1 MWGSDCKQHTKG
13 FEDCDKGKTTSQ
25 IPGWPL
31 GGKHEWQTQA
41 ALQRLLKQSRR
52 WNHNLQ
58 KAAQNFYSKSNYIP
72 ALKKKINTTDLH
84 KTPNLI
90 IFKISRIWSKITWHM
105 KNQENLNH
113 MGKTVDRWNV
123 EITEMLKLSD
133 KDFKVV
139 TIKMLKEVRVNTL
152 EINKKTESLANKQ
165 KI

>member
-1 MWGSDCKQHTKG
+1 
-13 FEDCDKGKTTSQ
+13 
-25 IPGWPL
+25 
-31 GGKHEWQTQA
+31 
-41 ALQRLLKQSRR
+41 
-52 WNHNLQ
+52 
-58 KAAQNFYSKSNYIP
+58 
-72 ALKKKINTTDLH
+72 
-84 KTPNLI
+84 
-90 IFKISRIWSKITWHM
+90 M